1 MSTFTPEQIKIAES
15 NGVSLAALHN
25 RIKRG
30 WNIESAINTPLLNG
44 NQSAKVGAKAAR
56 EYAKRKRST
65 SWFANGANSLIR
77 CPYPGCTH
85 TGTVITK
92 AHCKL
97 AHNMDR
103 KELAKKYGMPYQI
116 VLDSDKL
123 SENMKGV
130 RRI

>member
-1 MSTFTPEQIKIAES
+1 MTKFTAEEIEIAKS
-15 NGVSLAALHN
+15 NGVSLTTLHN

-30 WNIESAINTPLLNG
+30 WSVEMAINTPLLNG

-65 SWFANGANSLIR
+65 SWFANGTNSLIR

-103 KELAKKYGMPYQI
+103 KEVGKKYGMPYQFI
-116 VLDSDKL
+116 VNGKKL
-123 SENMKGV
+123 FENTKEV
-130 RRI
+130 

>member
-1 MSTFTPEQIKIAES
+1 MSTFTPEQIKIAEG

-65 SWFANGANSLIR
+65 SWFANGAGTLVK
-77 CPYPGCTH
+77 CPYPNCNH
-85 TGTVITK
+85 AGTVITK
-92 AHCKL
+92 AHCRL
-97 AHNMDR
+97 VHDMDR
-103 KELAKKYGMPYQI
+103 KQLGKKYGMPYKI
-116 VLDSDKL
+116 ILNSDKL

>member
-15 NGVSLAALHN
+15 NGVSLATLHN

-97 AHNMDR
+97 VHNMDR
-103 KELAKKYGMPYQI
+103 KEVGKKYGMPYQFI
-116 VLDSDKL
+116 VNGKKL
-123 SENMKGV
+123 FENTKEV
-130 RRI
+130 